1 MSDIKSSTWTARHSQ
16 MFPVLE
22 QTDIARLRRFGS
34 VRTYPAGDKLVS
46 AGDVAEGLTVI
57 LSGRVGVS
65 QVDNSGHAVK
75 IVTHRPGA
83 FMGELAQLSGRPS
96 LVDATALDDVEA
108 LVISPDKLHD
118 MFVGEA
124 DLGERIMRALIL
136 RRVGL
141 LETGIGGPV
150 IVGYPGN
157 GDVLRLEGFLA
168 RNGHPHQTLNP
179 DRSRSRNVA

>member
-1 MSDIKSSTWTARHSQ
+1 MSDIKSSTWTSRHSQ

-22 QTDIARLRRFGS
+22 QADIARLRRFGS
-34 VRTYPAGDKLVS
+34 VRTYAAGDRLVR

-75 IVTHRPGA
+75 IVTHKPGA
-83 FMGELAQLSGRPS
+83 FLGELAQLSGRPS
-96 LVDATALDDVEA
+96 LVDAAALDDVEA
-108 LVISPDKLHD
+108 LVISPDELHD

-141 LETGIGGPV
+141 LE
-150 IVGYPGN
+150 
-157 GDVLRLEGFLA
+157 
-168 RNGHPHQTLNP
+168 
-179 DRSRSRNVA
+179 